1 MEKIKKNKKRL
12 RLILVQKHES
22 TKKKKDCFNNMKLFE
37 DEVEPFVGDIR
48 AVVGIDL
55 AVCKELL
62 QVEQLEVAAFE

>member
-1 MEKIKKNKKRL
+1 MSR
-12 RLILVQKHES
+12 R
-22 TKKKKDCFNNMKLFE
+22 KKKKDCFNNMKLFE